1 MKVCWFGIYEPE
13 YSRNKVLL
21 SGLRQAN
28 VEIIECNAISQ
39 KGFKKYFYLIRKL
52 RLLKNDYDVIFCA
65 FPINYNVIIAKLF
78 QKKPIVIDAFFPL
91 YDAYVH
97 DRKSVH
103 KWSLKAL
110 VYYWLDR
117 INLYLVKLVI
127 TDTSQHRSYFNS
139 LYKKAQIAV
148 IPVGA
153 STEEFYPINT
163 PPTKQFVVSFHGSY
177 IPLQGV
183 EKIFGAAQLL
193 KNEPDIFF
201 RFIGPQRMFD
211 DFKKEIEGLKNNI
224 ETISW
229 LSTDIL
235 NKKLN
240 EADVVLGIFG
250 DTDKADRVVPNKV
263 FQGIAVKKPV
273 VTKDTP
279 AIRELFTDEELFLV
293 TNTPEAIA
301 ACILKIKKDY
311 QSANAMAVK
320 AYEKFMNCYTELNLG
335 NLLKKYLY
343 KLPRKN
349 Q

>member
-39 KGFKKYFYLIRKL
+39 KGFKKYFYLVQKL
-52 RLLKNDYDVIFCA
+52 RLLKNEYDVIFCA

-97 DRKSVH
+97 DRKSVQ
-103 KWSLKAL
+103 KWSLKAFI
-110 VYYWLDR
+110 YYWLDR

-163 PPTKQFVVSFHGSY
+163 LPTKQFVVSFHGSY

-301 ACILKIKKDY
+301 ASILKIKENH

-320 AYEKFMNCYTELNLG
+320 AYEKFLNKFSEPVLG
-335 NLLKKYLY
+335 KFLERLFKNLI
-343 KLPRKN
+343 
-349 Q
+349 